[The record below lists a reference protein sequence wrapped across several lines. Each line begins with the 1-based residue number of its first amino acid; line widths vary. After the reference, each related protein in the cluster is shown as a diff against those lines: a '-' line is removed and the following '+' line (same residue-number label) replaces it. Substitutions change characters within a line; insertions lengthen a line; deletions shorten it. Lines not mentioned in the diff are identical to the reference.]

1 MDPKTKQSLV
11 RQAMERQAINFK
23 TDKQV
28 EEWVAKTDA
37 RVRTLLNGLLSKMK
51 TAIATTARTAKVSPA
66 DVQKL
71 VKKMV
76 STSFHGNK
84 VAFDF
89 LFPRAKGF
97 DFTDLDFRG
106 GNPAVEALDPAQIKR
121 YVRLANGLGTI
132 SDLQYKAISWY
143 HHKGSG
149 YRNLPLWDEK
159 PYSEFAKYGSTK
171 TASYDVFFEIVDKR
185 KWSAI
190 RQALNKAG
198 DKQSVGLWSEAS
210 LKLSKALELSTNEE
224 YALNRMKNLMDRP
237 TTDPAGMR
245 NQVFKIAN
253 ELGIKLPSGMFASTK
268 TAKAHRTGLPP
279 YESWRKFVETVQ
291 LREMMSST
299 TPQTAVDLEHALRE
313 LRNYAAHSPEHARD
327 LKVAIASIQEA
338 LEIHN
343 KQAQLSRDFDKRM
356 TVIRGALK
364 KLNQL

>member
-171 TASYDVFFEIVDKR
+171 TASPTVFFEIVDKR

-190 RQALNKAG
+190 RQALDKAG

-210 LKLSKALELSTNEE
+210 LKLSKALSLSTNEE
-224 YALNRMKNLMDRP
+224 YALNRMLNLMARP
-237 TTDPAGMR
+237 NTDPAGMR

-253 ELGIKLPSGMFASTK
+253 ELGIKLPSGMFASQK
-268 TAKAHRTGLPP
+268 EAKHRVGLPP
-279 YESWRKFVETVQ
+279 YDSWRKFVDIVQ
-291 LREMMSST
+291 LRERQHDYAKT
-299 TPQTAVDLEHALRE
+299 NDDLKHALHE
-313 LRNYAAHSPEHARD
+313 LRGYAAHSPEHGRD
-327 LKVAIASIQEA
+327 LKAAYAAIIDAQTLLQEQSKKA
-338 LEIHN
+338 
-343 KQAQLSRDFDKRM
+343 QAFDKQM
-356 TVIRGALK
+356 GNVHAILK
-364 KLNQL
+364 KLQQL